1 MAPIVAL
8 LGHNGT
14 VGSNLLPYLINA
26 HTKGSLKLVILYR
39 PSSDLSKIPS
49 DEGIEKRVIELKDGE
64 TENIRVTVKD
74 LEFKTIY
81 LVEALQGSSALKA
94 FIPSDFGVPWD
105 KQEIEIPGLEAPK
118 AKERVAEKAKEL
130 KVPITEIKVG
140 LFDLFFFGYKV
151 LGVDVKS
158 NKVQYFHQSLKNPL
172 HLTSL
177 AYLGHAVT
185 ELVTDIHQLAQLPGT
200 TPNIYDFV
208 STGQEIVDV
217 LTKIHDKPTEQ
228 IEVSDKD
235 NEEQL
240 QGSRAIGA
248 AIFKKWGDNNWGDI
262 PKTEVDGWIGKEFAD
277 VVKEWADKT

>member
-1 MAPIVAL
+1 MGLQDSSFTTDNRSAIIRMAPIVAL

-64 TENIRVTVKD
+64 TEKTRVTVKD
-74 LEFKTIY
+74 LEVIMWVMLRSSTVVVMTEWPVLVPLSPHRAFQFKTIY

-105 KQEIEIPGLEAPK
+105 KQEIEIPGLAALK

-140 LFDLFFFGYKV
+140 LFDLFFFGYKWVV
-151 LGVDVKS
+151 LQK
-158 NKVQYFHQSLKNPL
+158 KR
-172 HLTSL
+172 
-177 AYLGHAVT
+177 
-185 ELVTDIHQLAQLPGT
+185 
-200 TPNIYDFV
+200 
-208 STGQEIVDV
+208 STV
-217 LTKIHDKPTEQ
+217 
-228 IEVSDKD
+228 
-235 NEEQL
+235 
-240 QGSRAIGA
+240 
-248 AIFKKWGDNNWGDI
+248 
-262 PKTEVDGWIGKEFAD
+262 
-277 VVKEWADKT
+277 

>member
-14 VGSNLLPYLINA
+14 
-26 HTKGSLKLVILYR
+26 
-39 PSSDLSKIPS
+39 IPS
-49 DEGIEKRVIELKDGE
+49 DEGIEMRVIELKDGKKE
-64 TENIRVTVKD
+64 KIRATVED
-74 LEFKTIY
+74 LEVIISTIATPSVSAQNY
-81 LVEALQGSSALKA
+81 LVEALQGSSALKT
-94 FIPSDFGVPWD
+94 FIPSDFGAPWD
-105 KQEIEIPGLEAPK
+105 KQEIEIPGLAALK

-130 KVPITEIKVG
+130 QVPITEIKVG
-140 LFDLFFFGYKV
+140 LFDLFFFGYKA

-158 NKVQYFHQSLKNPL
+158 NRVQYFHQSLKNPL
-172 HLTSL
+172 RLTSL

-185 ELVTDIHQLAQLPGT
+185 ELATDIDQLAQLPGT

-208 STGQEIVDV
+208 PTGQEIVDV
-217 LTKIHDKPTEQ
+217 LTKIHGKPTEQ

-240 QGSRAIGA
+240 QGPRAIGA